1 MKVVLTT
8 LNAKYIHKNLALRW
22 IYVSRPPEIQTE
34 LLEFVIR
41 DDLQRITDQIAA
53 LQPDLIG
60 LSVYIWNAEQ
70 TKRWIRLL
78 QQALPQVRIL
88 IGGPEPTYDPQPW
101 LQLGIEAVLRG
112 EGERTFWEAVLRKPE
127 VDGLICND
135 YVSPVSYART
145 DLAWLETLPSPYWLQ
160 MDRPSMAHRYLYL
173 ETSRGCPYHCAY
185 CLSSAD
191 NAVRMFSTEY
201 IRRQLQPLKSLAVKQ
216 VKVLDRTFNV
226 MPQRALAIARMIE
239 ERPPQVNFQFEIVA
253 DTLSEPLLEFF
264 ENQADPRRYRFEI
277 GVQSLNPQTLAAVC
291 RRQDNDRLFQVSR
304 RLIRRGIHC
313 HLDLIAGLPYEDLA
327 SFERSYN
334 GLFALAPHEL
344 QTGILKLLKGT
355 AMQQK
360 AAQWQMRFEEQAPYA
375 VKETAWLSAAQ
386 VQRIEKVALATEKI
400 FNQGRGRQCVVT
412 FLNEHPEISPFELM
426 EALGRRLAQLSH
438 PYQLK
443 DLYEQIWQELRGRIA
458 EPEASARVNTD
469 YQMISR
475 KRPAMLATQHPD
487 ALTQRA
493 IRQVLASRL
502 AFDPQRVYNSTS
514 VDLGWHRRQCRIQ
527 VIFRDTDQPKRI
539 WLTMNDREVD
549 IDEIDCDCLGQ

>member
-173 ETSRGCPYHCAY
+173 ETSRGCPYH
-185 CLSSAD
+185 
-191 NAVRMFSTEY
+191 
-201 IRRQLQPLKSLAVKQ
+201 
-216 VKVLDRTFNV
+216 
-226 MPQRALAIARMIE
+226 
-239 ERPPQVNFQFEIVA
+239 
-253 DTLSEPLLEFF
+253 
-264 ENQADPRRYRFEI
+264 
-277 GVQSLNPQTLAAVC
+277 
-291 RRQDNDRLFQVSR
+291 
-304 RLIRRGIHC
+304 
-313 HLDLIAGLPYEDLA
+313 
-327 SFERSYN
+327 
-334 GLFALAPHEL
+334 
-344 QTGILKLLKGT
+344 
-355 AMQQK
+355 
-360 AAQWQMRFEEQAPYA
+360 
-375 VKETAWLSAAQ
+375 
-386 VQRIEKVALATEKI
+386 
-400 FNQGRGRQCVVT
+400 
-412 FLNEHPEISPFELM
+412 
-426 EALGRRLAQLSH
+426 
-438 PYQLK
+438 
-443 DLYEQIWQELRGRIA
+443 
-458 EPEASARVNTD
+458 
-469 YQMISR
+469 
-475 KRPAMLATQHPD
+475 
-487 ALTQRA
+487 
-493 IRQVLASRL
+493 
-502 AFDPQRVYNSTS
+502 
-514 VDLGWHRRQCRIQ
+514 
-527 VIFRDTDQPKRI
+527 
-539 WLTMNDREVD
+539 
-549 IDEIDCDCLGQ
+549 